1 MSLVEALRRT
11 LYLDRSLSCT
21 TAWNIMATCHTSA
34 PVIHRQVFS
43 CLIVW
48 SCTPISSVFSS
59 RSYQSLHIPL
69 STVAVHSKQLNTR
82 SKTSAVHPTHSKIY
96 LLQPKGIPKKSR
108 TTPKT
113 TVVYT
118 LCTFA
123 WHNLHTED
131 PCEGA
136 AVLRAARSG
145 SAAPSAA
152 RRVVSPS

>member
-34 PVIHRQVFS
+34 PVIHHQVFS

-48 SCTPISSVFSS
+48 SCKPISSVFSS

-96 LLQPKGIPKKSR
+96 LLQPKGSPKKSR
-108 TTPKT
+108 TTPKDYRGT
-113 TVVYT
+113 
-118 LCTFA
+118 
-123 WHNLHTED
+123 HTMHFCLAQ
-131 PCEGA
+131 PAHGRS
-136 AVLRAARSG
+136 LRGGGGVARVRSR
-145 SAAPSAA
+145 SAAPGAA
-152 RRVVSPS
+152 RGVL